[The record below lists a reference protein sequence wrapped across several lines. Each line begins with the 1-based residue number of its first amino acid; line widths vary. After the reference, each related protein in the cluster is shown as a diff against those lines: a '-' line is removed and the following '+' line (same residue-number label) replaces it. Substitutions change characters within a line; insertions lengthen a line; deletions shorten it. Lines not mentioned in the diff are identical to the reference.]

1 LLVLSASDIKLPAMA
16 KAAQNSD
23 HDHLLDA
30 VALVVVDVQER
41 LLPAMAD
48 PEVFTDR
55 VAFSIEAAKL
65 FGLKII
71 FTEQVPEKLGR
82 TPPRLKML
90 APKARVFSKSS
101 FSAFQAK
108 GIQDYLRDLN
118 IYHLLICGLETGVC
132 IYQTALQASDLELDV
147 TLLSDGLTS
156 RRPEDDAF
164 VLPSLT
170 RNGCH
175 ILPSE
180 TVFYSMVADAQNPR
194 FRAYSE
200 LVKKYHAIRQGL
212 TPPPPKQKESQ
223 KPAKKAKPEEPAD
236 RQPPSHQEP
245 KRKQAPKR
253 DRNRKRSQPVR
264 ETPAGKKATTPPE
277 TRGKGEKPPEEAT
290 LKKPRHRRRAPRSNQ
305 EPAGGT
311 RKPAKRRADQKS
323 DSA

>member
-1 LLVLSASDIKLPAMA
+1 MAMVKADQDSA
-16 KAAQNSD
+16 

-48 PEVFTDR
+48 SEAFTDR
-55 VAFSIEAAKL
+55 VAFSIEAAKV

-82 TPPRLKML
+82 TPSRLMKL

-101 FSAFQAK
+101 FSAFQAE

-132 IYQTALQASDLELDV
+132 IYQTALQASDLELDA
-147 TLLSDGLTS
+147 TLLSDCLTS

-180 TVFYSMVADAQNPR
+180 TVFYSMVADAENPR

-200 LVKKYHAIRQGL
+200 LVKKYHAIRQGEISL
-212 TPPPPKQKESQ
+212 PPKQKESR
-223 KPAKKAKPEEPAD
+223 KPAKKAKPEAPAEKH
-236 RQPPSHQEP
+236 PPSHEKP
-245 KRKQAPKR
+245 ERKQSPKR
-253 DRNRKRSQPVR
+253 DRSRKRSQPVR
-264 ETPAGKKATTPPE
+264 GAPADENATVPPE
-277 TRGKGEKPPEEAT
+277 TKGTGEKPPEEST
-290 LKKPRHRRRAPRSNQ
+290 SRKPRHRRRATRSNQ
-305 EPAGGT
+305 KPAGEAQ
-311 RKPAKRRADQKS
+311 RRAKRRTDQKS
-323 DSA
+323 GSA